1 MNKKSIYV
9 SIPSLP
15 DKELYFTIHKC
26 LTMAKNPKNIYIG
39 IAYYNDLDSEIDP
52 YEVIKSFN
60 NSNINIKVYDI
71 NDEKN
76 RGIGV
81 GRNDAKQFYKGQSYF
96 LQVDSHTNFEKNWDK
111 KMIRFYKK
119 ALKMYGECVLTAC
132 LPKYRRIE
140 DNIEKLDS
148 FSRYPIYDG
157 FRPESPMV
165 PSIENTYL
173 KTLKDTEY
181 AIKVSASMIFG
192 YGYLMVEE
200 QVPRWANFW
209 EEEVIQS
216 INIFKKNIKIIFLQ
230 HAPMQHL
237 DNHCITPG
245 LNDRKIMSS
254 YFSEEEEFRRISST
268 NKMFDEYLSKNKEA
282 VAKYEEYAGISF
294 YQKTISGINYIP
306 RVSNE

>member
-15 DKELYFTIHKC
+15 DKELYFTIYQC
-26 LTMAKNPKNIYIG
+26 LTMAKRPKNIYIG
-39 IAYYNDLDSEIDP
+39 IAYYNDMDSEIDP
-52 YEVIKSFN
+52 YEIVKSFN
-60 NSNINIKVYDI
+60 NPNIKIKVYDI
-71 NDEKN
+71 DDEKN
-76 RGIGV
+76 RGIGA
-81 GRNDAKQFYKGQSYF
+81 GRNDAKQFYDNQKYF
-96 LQVDSHTNFEKNWDK
+96 LQIDSHTNFDKNWDK
-111 KMIRFYKK
+111 KMIKFYKK
-119 ALKMYGECVLTAC
+119 SFKKYGKCVLTAC

-140 DNIEKLDS
+140 NNIEKLDS

-173 KTLKDTEY
+173 KTFKDTEY
-181 AIKVSASMIFG
+181 AIKVSASMIFA
-192 YGYLMVEE
+192 YGDIMANE
-200 QVPRWANFW
+200 QVPRWVNFW

-216 INIFKKNIKIIFLQ
+216 INIFKNKTNIIFLQ

-254 YFSEEEEFRRISST
+254 YFSEEEENKKIKIT
-268 NKMFDEYLSKNKEA
+268 NEMFNKYLVENKEI
-282 VAKYEEYAGISF
+282 VKEYERYAGISF
-294 YQKTISGINYIP
+294 SEKRVSGINYIP
-306 RVSNE
+306 SIVK

>member
-15 DKELYFTIHKC
+15 DKELYFTIHQC
-26 LTMAKNPKNIYIG
+26 LTMARNPKNIYIG
-39 IAYYNDLDSEIDP
+39 IAYYNDLDSEVDP
-52 YEVIKSFN
+52 YELIKSFN
-60 NSNINIKVYDI
+60 NPNIKIKVYDI

-76 RGIGV
+76 RGIGA
-81 GRNDAKQFYKGQSYF
+81 GRNDAKQFYNKQKYF
-96 LQVDSHTNFEKNWDK
+96 LQIDSHTNFDKNWDK

-119 ALKMYGECVLTAC
+119 ALKKYGECVLTAC
-132 LPKYRRIE
+132 LPKYKRIE
-140 DNIEKLDS
+140 NEIDKIDS
-148 FSRYPIYDG
+148 VSRYPIYDG

-181 AIKVSASMIFG
+181 AIKVSASMIFA
-192 YGYLMVEE
+192 YGHLMENE
-200 QVPRWANFW
+200 QIPRWANFW

-216 INIFKKNIKIIFLQ
+216 INIFKNKVKIIFFQ

-254 YFSEEEEFRRISST
+254 YFSEEEENKKIKIT
-268 NKMFDEYLSKNKEA
+268 NEMFDIYLNENKVA
-282 VAKYEEYAGISF
+282 VKEYEEYAGISF
-294 YQKTISGINYIP
+294 SEKRVSGTNFIP
-306 RVSNE
+306 RIVN